1 MVPSSLHTSC
11 LADLHPE
18 AQGTKSAVTRLSLSG
33 CFGNGSVL
41 QVLADVTAVV
51 VQTERA
57 PKVTVS
63 VLYLWPSQ
71 LAVFLSPLTGEVVSV
86 PR

>member
-1 MVPSSLHTSC
+1 MVPSSLRTSC
-11 LADLHPE
+11 LADLYPDT
-18 AQGTKSAVTRLSLSG
+18 QCTKSAVTRLSLSG

-41 QVLADVTAVV
+41 QVLVDVTVVV

-57 PKVTVS
+57 SKVTVS
-63 VLYLWPSQ
+63 VLYVWPSQ
-71 LAVFLSPLTGEVVSV
+71 LVVFLSLLTGEVVSV